1 MRSRRVPTIPPLV
14 ITETERAELQ
24 RRVRAHTTP
33 QRAAKRARIVL
44 LAADGLPN
52 RQIAP
57 LVGMN
62 QHTVAHWRRRFE
74 AERLA
79 GLTDRKRPGRPLVY
93 DHDQRLRIVATVTQQ
108 PPDPASHW
116 SHSQLAKELADM
128 GISAS
133 QIGRILADL
142 DIKPHRVRSWIT
154 RPDDPGFWER
164 AADICGLYLVPPTN
178 ALVLSVD
185 EQTGMPAR
193 SRARPTT
200 RPGPG
205 QPARQEH
212 EYLRHGTAILLAA
225 LDVHGGQILS
235 ATDLDRN
242 TAANFIS
249 FLDDLDAKVP
259 AELQVHLVLD
269 NGSSHIA
276 RDTRWWFVDH
286 PRFHPHY
293 TPSHASWLNQ
303 VELFFSIL
311 ARRLLTRGEFGS
323 VEDLVAKVMAFIT
336 DYTRTARPFRW
347 TDDGRP
353 LKAS

>member
-1 MRSRRVPTIPPLV
+1 MPTIPPLLV
-14 ITETERAELQ
+14 SDAERAELQ

-44 LAADGLPN
+44 LAADGVPN

-62 QHTVAHWRRRFE
+62 EHTVAGWRRRFE
-74 AERLA
+74 SQRLA
-79 GLTDRKRPGRPLVY
+79 GLEDRKRSGRPLVY
-93 DHDQRLRIVATVTQQ
+93 DHDQRLRIVATVTQR

-116 SHSQLAKELADM
+116 SHAQLAKELADM

-142 DIKPHRVRSWIT
+142 DIKPHRVRGWIT

-164 AADICGLYLVPPTN
+164 AADICGLYLVPPTG

-185 EQTGMPAR
+185 EKTGIGAR
-193 SRARPTT
+193 SRTRPTT
-200 RPGPG
+200 RPAPG
-205 QPARQEH
+205 RPTRQEH
-212 EYLRHGTAILLAA
+212 KYVRHGTAILLAA
-225 LDVHGGQILS
+225 LDVHGGGIVQ

-249 FLDDLDAKVP
+249 FLDELDARVP
-259 AELQVHLVLD
+259 IDLAVHLVLD

-276 RDTRWWFVDH
+276 NATRWWFYEH
-286 PRFHPHY
+286 RRFHPHY
-293 TPSHASWLNQ
+293 TPTHASWLNQ
-303 VELFFSIL
+303 VE
-311 ARRLLTRGEFGS
+311 
-323 VEDLVAKVMAFIT
+323 
-336 DYTRTARPFRW
+336 
-347 TDDGRP
+347 
-353 LKAS
+353 

>member
-1 MRSRRVPTIPPLV
+1 MMGSSATQHEEPLHADHPAAGDHRGG
-14 ITETERAELQ
+14 TRGAATPDPGP
-24 RRVRAHTTP
+24 HHP

-62 QHTVAHWRRRFE
+62 QHTVAQWRRRFA

-79 GLTDRKRPGRPLVY
+79 GLQDRKRPGRPLVY

-142 DIKPHRVRSWIT
+142 DIKPHRVRGWIT

-164 AADICGLYLVPPTN
+164 AADVCGLYLAPPTN

-185 EQTGMPAR
+185 EKTGIGAR
-193 SRARPTT
+193 SRTRPTT
-200 RPGPG
+200 RPAPG
-205 QPARQEH
+205 RPTRQEH
-212 EYLRHGTAILLAA
+212 KYVRHGTAILLAA
-225 LDVHGGQILS
+225 LDVHGGGIVQ

-242 TAANFIS
+242 TAANFID
-249 FLDDLDAKVP
+249 FLEELDAKVP
-259 AELQVHLVLD
+259 AALEVHLVLD

-276 RDTRWWFVDH
+276 RDT
-286 PRFHPHY
+286 
-293 TPSHASWLNQ
+293 
-303 VELFFSIL
+303 
-311 ARRLLTRGEFGS
+311 
-323 VEDLVAKVMAFIT
+323 
-336 DYTRTARPFRW
+336 
-347 TDDGRP
+347 
-353 LKAS
+353 

>member
-1 MRSRRVPTIPPLV
+1 MPTIPPLV
-14 ITETERAELQ
+14 ITDEERAELQ

-33 QRAAKRARIVL
+33 QRAARRARIVL
-44 LAADGLPN
+44 LAADGVPN

-57 LVGMN
+57 MVGMN
-62 QHTVAHWRRRFE
+62 EHTVAQWRRRFQS
-74 AERLA
+74 ERLA

-116 SHSQLAKELADM
+116 SHSQLAKALADM

-154 RPDDPGFWER
+154 RPNDPGFWER

-185 EQTGMPAR
+185 EKTGMPAR
-193 SRARPTT
+193 SRTRPTT
-200 RPGPG
+200 RPVPG
-205 QPARQEH
+205 RVARQEH
-212 EYLRHGTAILLAA
+212 EYVRHGTAILLAA
-225 LDVHGGQILS
+225 LDVHGGGIVQ

-259 AELQVHLVLD
+259 AALAVLQAGQAVGLEAVPPLRDGVLVHAHH
-269 NGSSHIA
+269 GSDLAVGDAISGQQHDPGPPGGPLWGGVGTDPA
-276 RDTRWWFVDH
+276 LQLGALGVGDPKRWHGRH
-286 PRFHPHY
+286 PAAPHA
-293 TPSHASWLNQ
+293 ASLRSPPYVRN
-303 VELFFSIL
+303 
-311 ARRLLTRGEFGS
+311 
-323 VEDLVAKVMAFIT
+323 
-336 DYTRTARPFRW
+336 
-347 TDDGRP
+347 
-353 LKAS
+353 

>member
-1 MRSRRVPTIPPLV
+1 MRSRRVPTVPPLA
-14 ITETERAELQ
+14 ITEEERAELQ

-57 LVGMN
+57 IVGMN
-62 QHTVAHWRRRFE
+62 QHTVAQWRRRFE

-93 DHDQRLRIVATVTQQ
+93 DHDQRLRIVATVTQE

-133 QIGRILADL
+133 QVGRILADL

-164 AADICGLYLVPPTN
+164 AADICGLYLIPPTG

-185 EQTGMPAR
+185 EKTGIGAR
-193 SRARPTT
+193 SRTRPTT
-200 RPGPG
+200 STSTC
-205 QPARQEH
+205 A
-212 EYLRHGTAILLAA
+212 TAPRSCWPPWTSTAA
-225 LDVHGGQILS
+225 GS
-235 ATDLDRN
+235 SPATDIDRN
-242 TAANFIS
+242 TARNFIA
-249 FLDDLDAKVP
+249 FLDELDAKVP
-259 AELQVHLVLD
+259 AGLQVHLVLD

-311 ARRLLTRGEFGS
+311 ARRLLKRGQFAS
-323 VEDLVAKVMAFIT
+323 VEDLVGRVMAFIA
-336 DYTRTARPFRW
+336 DYNRTARPFRW
-347 TDDGRP
+347 TYDGRP